1 MQKYPRRRLTWQNP
15 LGVCEVHANYPKVW
29 CIYAYIKE
37 RHINH
42 IYQGPKRI
50 TLTLL
55 QTVVLLLFNDK
66 TRHYLSFT
74 DILSST
80 SLGNPYIRTERRW
93 SLYKHKRTLD
103 ELELRRV
110 LTSLLWNEYPLLRKE
125 PIDQEIKPTD
135 LFYFNDNF
143 TCSSDSLKMITATL
157 NEVIEKDAELDKT
170 VLLSREQQIDAVIVR
185 IMKSKKQLGHGLLL
199 SEVTRQV
206 RFPVTVSLNRIIV
219 TVTDLCC
226 IVTRYQEAYRSAHRQ
241 VSHNLLRWY
250 LIFYS
255 LGNTWNV
262 IQLITAILTWHSL
275 FIH

>member
-1 MQKYPRRRLTWQNP
+1 
-15 LGVCEVHANYPKVW
+15 
-29 CIYAYIKE
+29 
-37 RHINH
+37 
-42 IYQGPKRI
+42 
-50 TLTLL
+50 
-55 QTVVLLLFNDK
+55 
-66 TRHYLSFT
+66 
-74 DILSST
+74 
-80 SLGNPYIRTERRW
+80 
-93 SLYKHKRTLD
+93 
-103 ELELRRV
+103 
-110 LTSLLWNEYPLLRKE
+110 
-125 PIDQEIKPTD
+125 
-135 LFYFNDNF
+135 
-143 TCSSDSLKMITATL
+143 MITATL

-262 IQLITAILTWHSL
+262 IQLITAILT
-275 FIH
+275 